1 MAQKNNVMNS
11 CGAASAPSL
20 TIIYEDNRVCIAQ
33 IQSGYVKSNMTKHI
47 SPKLFHTHELQNK
60 GEIMVTH
67 VRSCDHHT
75 DMFTK
80 ALSSHTLENCRH
92 GISMWRLRE
101 VLGTREGCH

>member
-1 MAQKNNVMNS
+1 MTNHILNS
-11 CGAASAPSL
+11 CGVAFAPSP
-20 TIIYEDNRVCIAQ
+20 TVINENNGGCTAQ

-101 VLGTREGCH
+101 VLGTREECP